1 MCLSRWLYVAPPFHN
16 VARTEKTRK
25 KKRLLLY
32 FFKIFL
38 LSSSEFYLLSDSSRS
53 RLCRCV
59 LTVPRE
65 RGKKREDLTHDR
77 NPYRVLL
84 LTSLILERER
94 EREGNNIRPESSW
107 LAFSCWSTGPTDRS
121 MGSPLF
127 QLNTQDTLKSLKS
140 FVVQLSK
147 CSMFSLL
154 TPDVL
159 KSSNNFLIQPKD
171 KVHKWRPSLS
181 LLLIYF

>member
-94 EREGNNIRPESSW
+94 EKEIISDQNPPDLHSVADRLGQRIGPWVRRYSNSTHKTHSS
-107 LAFSCWSTGPTDRS
+107 
-121 MGSPLF
+121 
-127 QLNTQDTLKSLKS
+127 
-140 FVVQLSK
+140 LS
-147 CSMFSLL
+147 
-154 TPDVL
+154 
-159 KSSNNFLIQPKD
+159 
-171 KVHKWRPSLS
+171 S
-181 LLLIYF
+181 LLLFNCQSVPCFLFWRQTF